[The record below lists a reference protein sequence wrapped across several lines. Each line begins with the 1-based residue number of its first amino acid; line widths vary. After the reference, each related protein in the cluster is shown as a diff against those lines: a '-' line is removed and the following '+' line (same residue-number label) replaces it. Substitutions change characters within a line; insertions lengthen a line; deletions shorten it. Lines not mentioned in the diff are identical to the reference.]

1 MHHPPEIKRQH
12 HDKEFESTTD
22 AFLAAL
28 ARRSDSADPRIDGV
42 EALRRSASRLQLD
55 HALPVPETV
64 AVENLVLKGRH
75 GDIPIRLYRKR
86 DDTGQKPLLI
96 YFHGGAWVIGGLN
109 EYDGVC
115 ATFANAGNVNVMSV
129 GYRLAPEHRFPAAV
143 DDCFDAVVWATENQ
157 SALDVKSGLI
167 GVAGDSAGGNLAAVI
182 CQLARRLPNVSLSR
196 QILIYPCLAA
206 ADHGKYPSLL
216 EHGTDNDFLNERD
229 FQYLLSLY
237 RRNEADEKDPR
248 LWPVLEND
256 LSELPDAFVVTAE
269 FDMLRDEASA
279 YCEAL
284 RRAGN
289 KVFEKEYKGTIH
301 GFIGFAGTIKPGAE
315 ALGDLCAYLRNW

>member
-1 MHHPPEIKRQH
+1 MHHPPEINRQH
-12 HDKEFESTTD
+12 HEKDFESTTD
-22 AFLAAL
+22 AFLEAL
-28 ARRSDSADPRIDGV
+28 AHRSDSADPRVDGV
-42 EALRRSASRLQLD
+42 EALRQSASRLQLD
-55 HALPVPETV
+55 HAVPVSKNVT
-64 AVENLVLKGRH
+64 VENHILEGRN
-75 GDIPIRLYRKR
+75 GDIPVRFYRAK
-86 DDTGQKPLLI
+86 DDSTPKPLLI

-115 ATFANAGNVNVMSV
+115 ASFAERGNVNVMSV

-143 DDCFDAVVWATENQ
+143 EDCFDATVWATENQ
-157 SALDVKSGLI
+157 PVLAVKDNLI

-182 CQLARRLPNVSLSR
+182 CQLLRAQSGFSLSR

-206 ADHGKYPSLL
+206 ADHRKYPSLL
-216 EHGTDNDFLNERD
+216 EHGSDDDFLNERD

-237 RRNEADEKDPR
+237 QRSKADESDPR
-248 LWPVLEND
+248 LWPILEND
-256 LSELPDAFVVTAE
+256 LSNLPEAFVVTAE

-289 KVFEKEYKGTIH
+289 TVFEKEYKGTIH
-301 GFIGFAGTIKPGAE
+301 GFIGFAGTIKPGAQ
-315 ALGDLCAYLRNW
+315 ALDDLCAYLRNW